1 MSANVREPVQVNLGE
16 FGLTSVTP
24 TSVRLVVDFVYR
36 GEVIVPGE
44 RMDEVCHTAHAL
56 GES

>member
-1 MSANVREPVQVNLGE
+1 MREPVQVNLGE
-16 FGLTSVTP
+16 FGLTSVTL